1 MRAVEWS
8 PKGAATACWPRQQP
22 HCLGLT
28 YACSYTQR
36 LVIGSECEGIDLELT
51 PFGCA
56 PYLGSTESWTDL
68 SFTNKAA

>member
-1 MRAVEWS
+1 MHAPTSE
-8 PKGAATACWPRQQP
+8 
-22 HCLGLT
+22 
-28 YACSYTQR
+28 R